1 MKTLFDSLSGITLVS
16 RSTWSVF
23 LFSSIRLLEIG
34 LSVLALWMVS
44 LTSAMDILPWPCVCN
59 YIGRGLV
66 IFIRDEQ
73 S

>member
-1 MKTLFDSLSGITLVS
+1 MKTLFDSSQVIQCISVTLVS

-44 LTSAMDILPWPCVCN
+44 PTSAMDIYSLGPVCVTT
-59 YIGRGLV
+59 
-66 IFIRDEQ
+66 
-73 S
+73 